1 MFSQLLTS
9 SLHARI
15 FSLLVFLRVRLD
27 LALTRVFG
35 GAIFGSLSGLEG
47 PFPSIFPFTLVKE
60 VYGFAD
66 LLSACSVYNSS

>member
-1 MFSQLLTS
+1 
-9 SLHARI
+9 
-15 FSLLVFLRVRLD
+15 LRVRLD